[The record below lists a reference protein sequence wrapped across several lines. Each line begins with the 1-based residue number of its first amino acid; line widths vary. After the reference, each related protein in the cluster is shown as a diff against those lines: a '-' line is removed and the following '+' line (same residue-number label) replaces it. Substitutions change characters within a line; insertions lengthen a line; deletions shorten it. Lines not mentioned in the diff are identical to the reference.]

1 MSNTPSPHENTGST
15 SAPTS
20 EPATDP
26 TTDPTLAAT
35 ASPSPPEG
43 ENPMAVGGDDLT
55 TKKSHALVV
64 QFRELDKKA
73 DNWIQSWNPYHPD
86 VVKGR
91 TLQPILIEESQI
103 RKKTARIFLIGFGL
117 FMLWAFFAPIDGGV
131 GAPGTVMVSGYRK
144 TLSHPTGG
152 LIQDILVKEG
162 QEVNEGD
169 ILIRINPLR
178 AEAELTAAQLG
189 YINVLV
195 TEARFQA
202 ERRGDKKIIWP
213 SELEA
218 MGSDPRVAEA
228 KKTQQKLFETRYN
241 EFGVALNARRSQL
254 ASLSEEARN
263 LQELAKDGYVPRSQA
278 NQAARTRT
286 EAEMSLNTLQ
296 AGYYKEIDGQLAEI
310 QKNRDALK
318 TRLEAVAFDRDLTS
332 IRAPITGTLV
342 GLKVNTVGANVGA
355 GQVLAEI
362 VPKELAL
369 MVDVQVPPTLID
381 KVKIGSKADMRFSS
395 FNADTTPSIPGLV
408 KLVSADK
415 KPGAQAGPGG
425 KDEDYYLA
433 QVEATPEGLAK
444 LGSLKILPGMPVD
457 VVFKTGERTFVSLL
471 TKPLTDKLIKGFE
484 SR

>member
-1 MSNTPSPHENTGST
+1 MTNIPHSEDKKSDAGELPTPPVGDNPIAV
-15 SAPTS
+15 SADNS
-20 EPATDP
+20 
-26 TTDPTLAAT
+26 
-35 ASPSPPEG
+35 
-43 ENPMAVGGDDLT
+43 GDDLAG
-55 TKKSHALVV
+55 KKSNALVV

-73 DNWIQSWNPYHPD
+73 ESWIQSWNPYHPD
-86 VVKGR
+86 IVKGR

-103 RKKTARIFLIGFGL
+103 RKKAARIFLIAFGL

-144 TLSHPTGG
+144 TLQHPTGG

-169 ILIRINPLR
+169 ILIRVNPLK
-178 AEAELTAAQLG
+178 AEAELTSAQLQ

-202 ERRGDKKIIWP
+202 ERRGEKKITWP
-213 SELEA
+213 TEIDA
-218 MGSDPRVAEA
+218 MGSDPRVVEA
-228 KKTQQKLFETRYN
+228 KQTQQKLFETRYN
-241 EFGVALNARRSQL
+241 EFGVALNARRTQL
-254 ASLSEEARN
+254 ASLSDEARN

-278 NQAARTRT
+278 NQAMRTRT
-286 EAEMSLNTLQ
+286 EAEMALNTLQ
-296 AGYYKEIDGQLAEI
+296 ASYYKEIDGQLAEI

-318 TRLEAVAFDRDLTS
+318 TRLEAVSFDRDLTS
-332 IRAPITGTLV
+332 IRAPISGTVV
-342 GLKVNTVGANVGA
+342 GLKVNTKGGTIGG
-355 GQVLAEI
+355 GQVIAEI

-369 MVDVQVPPTLID
+369 LVDVQVPPTIID
-381 KVKIGSKADMRFSS
+381 KVKVGTRADMRFSS
-395 FNADTTPSIPGLV
+395 FNADTTPTIPAIV

-425 KDEDYYLA
+425 KDEDFYLA
-433 QVEATPEGLAK
+433 QVEATPEGLQK
-444 LGSLKILPGMPVD
+444 LGSLRVLPGMPVD
-457 VVFKTGERTFVSLL
+457 VVFKTGERTFVSLM